1 MPKMKTHKAS
11 LKRFKLTKRGKV
23 VHRRAGKSHL
33 MSGTTGKR
41 RRALK
46 RKRTMKSCDAKR
58 FVRVLSR

>member
-11 LKRFKLTKRGKV
+11 LKRFRLTKRGKV

-41 RRALK
+41 RRSLK
-46 RKRTMKSCDAKR
+46 RKATMKSCDAKR
-58 FVRVLSR
+58 YIRALSR